1 MSPFAGMGA
10 NVAMYDGLELGLV
23 LAEAVSEV
31 AEREAAGEAVE
42 EKLAAKA
49 EVFAQMSSDNVALA
63 FAEGSPQPMSAAF
76 RKLMGLE

>member
-23 LAEAVSEV
+23 LAEVVSEGLGV

-49 EVFAQMSSDNVALA
+49 GVFAQMSYANVELA
-63 FAEGSPQPMSAAF
+63 SAAF